1 MKGIFA
7 VLLFSSLLVGCTTT
21 PSKMRDTGPDEV
33 HTRFRTPK
41 EIYLC
46 IAPQWEEYVVVN
58 ARESQKGYSLT
69 GMLGVELKYMA
80 DIDETERGSK
90 TKIYTFKIMEI
101 GRDPLK
107 AAAAKCQ

>member
-33 HTRFRTPK
+33 HTSFRTPK

-80 DIDETERGSK
+80 DIDETELCSGQV
-90 TKIYTFKIMEI
+90 F
-101 GRDPLK
+101 
-107 AAAAKCQ
+107 